1 MNNYTQVKRWLTA
14 GYRAIFGRRGN
25 GPNGIGSE
33 GSECPRAF
41 APLYRSHSHSQ
52 RTSSALRRRLLNS
65 SAHPSIV

>member
-25 GPNGIGSE
+25 GPNGFGSE

-41 APLYRSHSHSQ
+41 APLYRRQ
-52 RTSSALRRRLLNS
+52 V
-65 SAHPSIV
+65 IVGGRQVRCAVDYLTPAPTQV